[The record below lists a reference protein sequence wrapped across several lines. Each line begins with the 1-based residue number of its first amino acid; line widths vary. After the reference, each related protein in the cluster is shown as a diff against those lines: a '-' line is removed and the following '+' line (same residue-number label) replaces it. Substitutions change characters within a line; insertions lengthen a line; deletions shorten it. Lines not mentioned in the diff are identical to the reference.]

1 MLDSVLSM
9 TLLGVFLSL
18 SSFKSYFLYT
28 YILFFSANDISS
40 RSFLNSD
47 IMKKDTHPS
56 NYRLVV
62 FKDLSNDE
70 SFIVRS
76 CANTRDTISWEDGN
90 EYPLVKLEISNK
102 SHPFFTGKQQFVDTA
117 GRIEKF
123 NNKFSRFS
131 KRKESTE
138 TPSQDAAE

>member
-1 MLDSVLSM
+1 
-9 TLLGVFLSL
+9 
-18 SSFKSYFLYT
+18 
-28 YILFFSANDISS
+28 
-40 RSFLNSD
+40 
-47 IMKKDTHPS
+47 MKKDTHPS

-70 SFIVRS
+70 TFMVRS
-76 CANTRDTISWEDGN
+76 CANTKDTIVAEDGN

-102 SHPFFTGKQQFVDTA
+102 SHPFFTGKMQFVDTA

-131 KRKESTE
+131 KRKETPATE
-138 TPSQDAAE
+138 AAVETAEADTAK